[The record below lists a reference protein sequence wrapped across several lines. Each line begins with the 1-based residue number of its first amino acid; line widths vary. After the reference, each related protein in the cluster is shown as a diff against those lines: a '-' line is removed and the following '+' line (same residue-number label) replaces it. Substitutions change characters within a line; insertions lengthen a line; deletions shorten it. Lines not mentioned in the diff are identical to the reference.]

1 MRNVRI
7 KDLIILQLT
16 VFTFDK
22 LKNSREEKYF
32 R

>member
-22 LKNSREEKYF
+22 LKDKRRKIF
-32 R
+32 